1 MERVGIQLDSYK
13 RPIVLGNRR
22 TNRETGPGLERD
34 DLAFSCKVCSEKKL
48 SATALPRKV
57 IKSVVSVR
65 VIPL

>member
-34 DLAFSCKVCSEKKL
+34 DLAFSCKVCSEKK
-48 SATALPRKV
+48 
-57 IKSVVSVR
+57 
-65 VIPL
+65 